1 MMMILWV
8 SETFNTE
15 YNVNKQTNKPKEY
28 NISNSVWSWEKNL
41 IQFQSK
47 ILNITPTH
55 SSYEMNKVQCRY
67 HDVK

>member
-1 MMMILWV
+1 MSI
-8 SETFNTE
+8 
-15 YNVNKQTNKPKEY
+15 NKQTNRKSIIFQIVCGPG
-28 NISNSVWSWEKNL
+28 EKNP

-55 SSYEMNKVQCRY
+55 SSYEMNMVQCRY